1 MEHFR
6 FRLVVPIFLLLVL
19 TACAPQESATTDD
32 EDAVPEPTPADD
44 ASTPEDELEASSVR
58 IAMGAPEM
66 DTLTVAKWVE
76 LLNEAGVDVLDVEFA
91 SGANAF
97 RAMAAG
103 EADVTLSPPAG
114 ILQWIEQRPGGLEV
128 LAAQILK
135 PDYVLMVS
143 PEIESVEDLVGRQI
157 GISVPGD
164 ISHALTAVALEE
176 SGVDPSSVEFVQ
188 IGGTSAR
195 IAALTSGQIQGGAA
209 HVTDGLAA
217 AQEADIHSILN
228 YWEVIPTY
236 AFHFLQART
245 DWLEQ
250 HPNLAQLLVDTL
262 IESNRWAQENEE
274 EFIELSREY
283 VPDIPDELRVE
294 VYRLFRD
301 NGFFAP
307 NGGLESVDATVAVER
322 QMGTLGELPD
332 SSEWVNSSYVEDY
345 LDREGRW

>member
-1 MEHFR
+1 MDHLR
-6 FRLVVPIFLLLVL
+6 FRPWICAFVLLL
-19 TACAPQESATTDD
+19 TAACGTSG
-32 EDAVPEPTPADD
+32 PEAGGGADD
-44 ASTPEDELEASSVR
+44 GEASPAADGEAPGTAVEASSVR

-76 LLNEAGVDVLDVEFA
+76 LLNEAGVEVRDVEFA

-103 EADVTLSPPAG
+103 EADVTLSPPVG
-114 ILQWIEQRPGGLEV
+114 ILQWIQQRPGGLEV

-143 PEIESVEDLVGRQI
+143 PEISSVEDLVGKQI

-195 IAALTSGQIQGGAA
+195 IAALTSGQIQAGAA

-217 AQEADIHSILN
+217 ALESDIKPILN

-236 AFHFLQART
+236 AFHFLQARS
-245 DWLEQ
+245 DWLEE
-250 HPNLAQLLVDTL
+250 HPDLAQLLVDTL
-262 IESNRWAQENEE
+262 LEANRWAQENEE

-283 VPDIPDELRVE
+283 VPDIPDELRAE

-301 NGFFAP
+301 NDFFAP
-307 NGGLESVDATVAVER
+307 NGGLDSVDATVAVEQ

-332 SSEWVNSSYVEDY
+332 SSEWVNPSYVEDY